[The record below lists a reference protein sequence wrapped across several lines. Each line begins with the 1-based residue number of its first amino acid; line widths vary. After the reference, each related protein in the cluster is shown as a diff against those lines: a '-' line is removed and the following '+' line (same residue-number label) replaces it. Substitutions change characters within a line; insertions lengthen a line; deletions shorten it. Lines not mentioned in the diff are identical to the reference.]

1 MTLETTQVKWL
12 SDGDGAWLCLKAPLR
27 DVMHAAEA
35 LKDPKGYT
43 ADIRRKRKRRSLDSN
58 AYCWTLIGRIAAK
71 VGAPPE
77 TVYRSLIRDI
87 GGNYEV
93 LPIRNDAV
101 EAWCNTIWA
110 GKGIGWVA
118 DVMGP
123 SKLPGY
129 TNVIC
134 YYGSHVYDTATMG
147 RLIDAVIAECKEL
160 GIEHLPPEALERMMT
175 AWDGKNTPPSPE
187 A

>member
-1 MTLETTQVKWL
+1 MLLETTQIKWL

-27 DVMHAAEA
+27 DVMHAAEE
-35 LKDPKGYT
+35 LKEPNAYT
-43 ADIRRKRKRRSLDSN
+43 ADIRKKRKRRSLDAN
-58 AYCWTLIGRIAAK
+58 AYLWVLLGKIAEK
-71 VGAPPE
+71 IGAPPE

-110 GKGIGWVA
+110 GKGIGWVT
-118 DVMGP
+118 DVLGP

-134 YYGSHVYDTATMG
+134 YYGSHIYDAKSMG
-147 RLIDAVIAECKEL
+147 RLIDATIAECKEL
-160 GIEHLPPEALERMMT
+160 GIEHLPAEELERMMQ
-175 AWDGKNTPPSPE
+175 AWAEKSTPTSPE

>member
-1 MTLETTQVKWL
+1 MLTTQVKWL
-12 SDGDGAWLCLKAPLR
+12 SDRDGAWLCCKAPLR
-27 DVMHAAEA
+27 EVMHAAESFREGKTYEVQ
-35 LKDPKGYT
+35 LKEH
-43 ADIRRKRKRRSLDSN
+43 RKRRSTDAN
-58 AYCWTLIGRIAAK
+58 AYLWTLLGRISAK

-77 TVYRSLIRDI
+77 TIYRSLIRDI
-87 GGNYEV
+87 GGNYTV
-93 LPIRNDAV
+93 LPIRDDAI
-101 EAWCNTIWA
+101 EEWCQKIWA

-118 DVMGP
+118 DVLGP

-147 RLIDAVIAECKEL
+147 RLIDTVIAECKEL
-160 GIEHLPPEALERMMT
+160 GIEHLPPEELERMMT
-175 AWDGKNTPPSPE
+175 AWDRKNTPPSPE